1 MCLESK
7 KSQQD
12 LFADN
17 ANVPKSLP
25 EMSKVESEL
34 LGYSNLHG
42 AARILYPT
50 AEQERIMNARSG
62 ADYH

>member
-1 MCLESK
+1 MLESK

-17 ANVPKSLP
+17 SNVVKSLP

-34 LGYSNLHG
+34 LGYSNLYG
-42 AARILYPT
+42 NARILYPT
-50 AEQERIMNARSG
+50 PEQERLMNLSVG

>member
-1 MCLESK
+1 MLESK

-12 LFADN
+12 LFVDN
-17 ANVPKSLP
+17 SNVPKSRP

-34 LGYSNLHG
+34 LGYSNLYG
-42 AARILYPT
+42 NARILYPT
-50 AEQERIMNARSG
+50 AEQERLMNLHAG